1 MSASSLLLIEDN
13 PGDARLLREM
23 FAEGETS
30 DMEMVQVGCMREAEV
45 LLTERAVDI
54 ILLDL
59 GLPDTEG
66 VGAVQR
72 AHAAAPRIP
81 LVVLTGLD
89 DESMALL
96 ALQEGAQDYLVKG
109 QIEARGLVRALR
121 YAVERKNMEEAL
133 YAEKERAQVTLDCIG
148 DAVICANAAGD
159 ITFLNVMAES
169 LTGWLRHDAEGR
181 PMSDVFRMLDASSR
195 EVVRIPTGAALEPGG
210 TSPLPSSC
218 ILVRRDGVECPIE
231 DSVAP
236 IHDREGRGTGVV
248 VAFRDVSAVRETS
261 LRMIHSA
268 QHDFLTGLPNRMLL
282 ADRLGQAIVLARRHS
297 KQTAVL
303 FLDLDGFKHIND
315 SLGHSV
321 GDRLLQSVARRL
333 VECARASDTVS
344 RQGGDEFVV
353 LLSEMEHP
361 EDAAIAARRILKAI
375 SAVHTV
381 DEHDLYVT
389 TSIGVSVY
397 PEDGL
402 DAETLIKNAD
412 TAVYQ
417 AKENGRQSYQF
428 FKPAMNARA
437 VERQSIE
444 QNLRRALERNEFT
457 LHYQPKIDFKTGAIS
472 GAEALL
478 RWTHPTRGPISPA
491 QFIPVAEDSGLIL
504 PIGSWVLREAC
515 RQARAWVDA
524 GLPMTTMAVNV
535 SAKELR
541 DESFLDGV
549 FATLDETR
557 LNPGS
562 LELELTES
570 VLMKHA
576 ESAASI
582 LRSVRER
589 GVQVAV
595 DDFGTGYS
603 SLSYLGKFPV
613 DALKIDQ
620 SFVGQITAAGDDAS
634 IVTAVI
640 SMARSLRL
648 RVVAEGVETL
658 EQLEFL
664 EAHGCDEAQG
674 YYFSRPVPA
683 EQFARLLSSGISRP
697 AARASAAPSAPARA
711 PGRSAPR
718 VGAPGARRDARPA
731 SGAPGPALP
740 CLRHRV
746 LIVDGDPSVGRS
758 LRRDVK
764 ARVFD
769 IETAG
774 TPDEANLRVTAA
786 RPDLVVLDL
795 GLPDDGALKLLR
807 LWKRQTPTLP
817 VILVSRTASLTAV
830 IEALKEGARG
840 FFSKPVTSTVLLN
853 QIAAQRDGWPTFE
866 SGPTLESPLL
876 AAGHRLGMAA
886 LRAEGVDRFFAIC
899 PGLMSVAGF
908 DGHFKVL
915 NPAWEQTLGYS
926 VDELCAMPYLDFVHP
941 DDQGKAMDEAIEVQ
955 GGQTVFRFKNRYR
968 CKDGSYRWLAW
979 SVTPSPGQGLIYG
992 AARDITKSVRMAQG
1006 LRGANSRLKQMV
1018 VSRELLLHESSV
1030 KNDSLV
1036 ELGRF
1041 KDEVAAMI
1049 IHDLKNPLSVIL
1061 SNYDYILEG
1070 FDGPAESRE
1079 ALEESHAAGQRMLRL
1094 LANLVD
1100 VARLENGTLAVLP
1113 SEVTLT
1119 RLFQSVI
1126 EQRRVLARA
1135 RKIKLVFLPS
1145 PERTVVVDADLLTRT
1160 VENILDNA
1168 LRYTDDGGRIEIEL
1182 RDTGD
1187 EFEIRIGNSGPAIPP
1202 EARRTIFD
1210 KYGQAGA
1217 EVGRRNLG
1225 LGLYF
1230 CRLAIEAQGGRIWVG
1245 ETEALPALFGIRLP
1259 CRVTG
1264 TARPTSP
1271 AAVVSS

>member
-1 MSASSLLLIEDN
+1 MSTSSLLLIEDN

-23 FAEGETS
+23 FAEGGTS
-30 DMEMVQVGCMREAEV
+30 GMEMVQVGCMREAEK

-66 VGAVQR
+66 LGAVQR

-109 QIEARGLVRALR
+109 QIESRGLLRALR

-148 DAVICANAAGD
+148 DAVICANASGD

-169 LTGWLRHDAEGR
+169 LTGWLRRDAEGR
-181 PMSDVFRMLDASSR
+181 PMSDVFRMLDATSR
-195 EVVRIPTGAALEPGG
+195 EVIPIPTGGALEPGRAAQM
-210 TSPLPSSC
+210 PSSC
-218 ILVRRDGVECPIE
+218 ILIRRDGVECPIE

-236 IHDREGRGTGVV
+236 IHDREGHATGVV
-248 VAFRDVSAVRETS
+248 VVFRDVSAVRETS

-297 KQTAVL
+297 KQTALL

-353 LLSEMEHP
+353 LLSEMEQP

-375 SAVHTV
+375 AAVHSV
-381 DEHDLYVT
+381 DEHDLYIT

-397 PEDGL
+397 PDDGL

-417 AKENGRQSYQF
+417 AKENGRQNYQF

-444 QNLRRALERNEFT
+444 QSLRRALERNEFT
-457 LHYQPKIDFKTGAIS
+457 LHYQPKIDFKSGAIS

-478 RWTHPTRGPISPA
+478 RWTHPTRGSIPPA
-491 QFIPVAEDSGLIL
+491 QFIPVAEDCGLIL
-504 PIGSWVLREAC
+504 PIGNWVLREAC

-535 SAKELR
+535 SAKEFR
-541 DESFLDGV
+541 DDNFLGGV

-570 VLMKHA
+570 VLMKHS

-582 LRSVRER
+582 LRSVRQG

-603 SLSYLGKFPV
+603 SLSYLRKFPV

-640 SMARSLRL
+640 SMARSLHL

-664 EAHGCDEAQG
+664 EAHDCDEAQG

-683 EQFARLLSSGISRP
+683 EQFAKLLSTGISRP
-697 AARASAAPSAPARA
+697 RARPSAEPPPAVRA
-711 PGRSAPR
+711 PGRAT
-718 VGAPGARRDARPA
+718 PGTAGLRRDARPT
-731 SGAPGPALP
+731 SGAPGAAEAALSS
-740 CLRHRV
+740 LRYRV

-758 LRRDVK
+758 LQRDVK
-764 ARVFD
+764 ARAFD

-774 TPDEANLRVTAA
+774 TPDEANLRVAA
-786 RPDLVVLDL
+786 APPDLVVLDL
-795 GLPDDGALKLLR
+795 GLPDGGALKLLR
-807 LWKRQTPTLP
+807 SWKTQTPALA
-817 VILVSRTASLTAV
+817 VILVSRTASLPVV

-840 FFSKPVTSTVLLN
+840 FFSKPVTPIVLLK

-866 SGPTLESPLL
+866 SPVL
-876 AAGHRLGMAA
+876 AANHQLGMAA
-886 LRAEGVDRFFAIC
+886 SRAEGVDRFFAIC
-899 PGLMSVAGF
+899 PGLMAVAGF
-908 DGHFKVL
+908 DGYFKVL
-915 NPAWEQTLGYS
+915 NPAWEKTLGYS
-926 VDELCAMPYLDFVHP
+926 VDELCSMPYLDFVHP
-941 DDQGKAMDEAIEVQ
+941 DDQGKPTDEALDVQ

-1006 LRGANSRLKQMV
+1006 LRDANSRLKQMV
-1018 VSRELLLHESSV
+1018 ISRELLLHESSV

-1079 ALEESHAAGQRMLRL
+1079 ALEESHAAGRRMLRL

-1100 VARLENGTLAVLP
+1100 VARLENGTLAVRP
-1113 SEVTLT
+1113 SELNLT

-1135 RKIKLVFLPS
+1135 RKIGMVLLPS
-1145 PERTVVVDADLLTRT
+1145 PERTVVVDADLLTRA

-1168 LRYTDDGGRIEIEL
+1168 LRYTEDGGRIEIEL
-1182 RDTGD
+1182 RDMGD
-1187 EFEIRIGNSGPAIPP
+1187 EFEIRIGNSGPAIPL
-1202 EARRTIFD
+1202 EARHTIFD

-1230 CRLAIEAQGGRIWVG
+1230 CRLAIEAQGGRLWVG
-1245 ETEALPALFGIRLP
+1245 ETETLPALFGIRLP

-1264 TARPTSP
+1264 TGRPTSSS
-1271 AAVVSS
+1271 AALLS